1 MKVGDK
7 IRIQLKEAIRILR
20 VGLIGLFI
28 FSRLGIFGTLEM
40 GKK

>member
-20 VGLIGLFI
+20 VGLIGLCI
-28 FSRLGIFGTLEM
+28 FNGLGILGTLEI